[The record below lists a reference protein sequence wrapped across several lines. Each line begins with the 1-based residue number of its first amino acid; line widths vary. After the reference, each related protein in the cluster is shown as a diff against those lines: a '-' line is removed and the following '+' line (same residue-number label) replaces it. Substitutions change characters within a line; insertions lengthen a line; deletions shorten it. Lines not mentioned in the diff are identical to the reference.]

1 MKKFVSMLILAV
13 LLVGMFSISSGAA
26 VKDTVVIEP
35 LYNNSISVTNN
46 FVIEEGGIARLTVGY
61 TGKFG
66 KFTSARITSKLQVQ
80 TSSGWADV
88 DNGEESCE
96 WVDEST
102 NVIFTTTH
110 TLEVSRGTY
119 RALITYELYGTG
131 GATDVIE
138 RTIEYTY

>member
-1 MKKFVSMLILAV
+1 MKKFVSMLVLAV
-13 LLVGMFSISSGAA
+13 LLVGMFSIVSGAA
-26 VKDTVVIEP
+26 VKDDAVLEP
-35 LYNNSISVTNN
+35 LYNNALNVSSS
-46 FVIEEGGIARLTVGY
+46 FVIEDGGIAKISLSYG
-61 TGKFG
+61 GKFG
-66 KFTSARITSKLQVQ
+66 KLTSARITSKLQVQ

-88 DNGEESCE
+88 DNGE

-131 GATDVIE
+131 GAADVIE
-138 RTIEYTY
+138 HTYEYTY